1 MKLNLTLACA
11 SYDRT
16 AALAEGTIAPEG
28 ITLNFLPMEHGE
40 LFRRQARYAE
50 FDVSEFSLS
59 TYTMLLNRGDRRLVA
74 IPVFPSR
81 KFRHGDIF
89 VNTRAG
95 LREPADLVGKRMGAM
110 EYQQTAA
117 VWQRAVLE
125 HDYGVRPD
133 QMEWYFG
140 SFYGPAPFSER
151 IPFELPPGV
160 RSQTIPSEKSLDQ
173 MLDAG
178 EIDALMGANLAPS
191 FKRGSPNV
199 ARLLPNYQE
208 VEEAYFRRTGIF
220 PIMHTVVVKREIYEQ
235 HPWVAA
241 SLFQAFVEAKAAAQ
255 ELLARHGAVYSML
268 PWLTEH
274 VNATREVMGPN
285 PFVYGVEANRPLLE
299 TFLQY
304 NQEQGLLSRPFSVDE
319 LFAPETHDAVDRP
332 A

>member
-16 AALAEGTIAPEG
+16 AALAEGSIAPDG

-59 TYTMLLNRGDRRLVA
+59 TYTMLLNRGDQRLVA

-89 VNTRAG
+89 INVHAG
-95 LREPADLVGKRMGAM
+95 IREPRDLVGKRMGAM

-140 SFYGPAPFSER
+140 SFYGPEPFSER

-160 RSQTIPSEKSLDQ
+160 RSRTIASDQSLDQ
-173 MLDAG
+173 MLEAG
-178 EIDALMGANLAPS
+178 EIDALMGANLPPS
-191 FKRGSPNV
+191 FQRGSPSV
-199 ARLLPNYQE
+199 ARLFPNYQE
-208 VEEAYFRRTGIF
+208 VEQAYYRRTGIF

-235 HPWVAA
+235 HPWVAM
-241 SLFQAFVEAKAAAQ
+241 SLFEAFVKAKAAAHQ
-255 ELLARHGAVYSML
+255 LLARHGAVYCML

-274 VNATREVMGPN
+274 VNACRELMGED
-285 PFVYGVEANRPLLE
+285 PFVYGLAANRPLLE
-299 TFLQY
+299 TFLHY
-304 NQEQGLLSRPFSVDE
+304 NQEQGLLSRPFTVDE
-319 LFAPETHDAVDRP
+319 LFAIETRDARDHP

>member
-11 SYDRT
+11 PYDRT
-16 AALAEGTIAPEG
+16 AALADGSIAPEG

-89 VNTRAG
+89 VNAHAG
-95 LREPADLVGKRMGAM
+95 IREPRDLVGKRMGAM

-160 RSQTIPSEKSLDQ
+160 RSRTIASEQSLDQ

-178 EIDALMGANLAPS
+178 EIDALMGANLPPS
-191 FKRGSPNV
+191 FQRGSPNV
-199 ARLLPNYQE
+199 ARLFPNYEQ
-208 VEEAYFRRTGIF
+208 VEQAYFRRTGLF
-220 PIMHTVVVKREIYEQ
+220 PIMHTIVVKREIYEQ
-235 HPWVAA
+235 HPWVAV
-241 SLFQAFVEAKAAAQ
+241 SLFEAFVRAKAAARR
-255 ELLARHGAVYSML
+255 LLARHGAVYCML

-274 VNATREVMGPN
+274 VTACHELMGED
-285 PFVYGVEANRPLLE
+285 PFVYGLQANRPLLE
-299 TFLQY
+299 NFLQY
-304 NQEQGLLSRPFSVDE
+304 NQEQGLLSRAFTVDE
-319 LFAPETHDAVDRP
+319 LFAIETRDAVDHP

>member
-1 MKLNLTLACA
+1 MKLNLTLACGP
-11 SYDRT
+11 YDRT
-16 AALAEGTIAPEG
+16 AALADGSIAPEG

-59 TYTMLLNRGDRRLVA
+59 TYTMLLNRGDHRLVA

-89 VNTRAG
+89 VNVHAG
-95 LREPADLVGKRMGAM
+95 IREPRDLVGKRMGAM

-133 QMEWYFG
+133 QLEWYFG

-160 RSQTIPSEKSLDQ
+160 RSRTIPSDTSLDR

-178 EIDALMGANLAPS
+178 EIDALMGANLPPS
-191 FKRGSPNV
+191 FQRGSPNV
-199 ARLLPNYQE
+199 ARLFPDYQQ
-208 VEEAYFRRTGIF
+208 VEQDYFRRTGLF
-220 PIMHTVVVKREIYEQ
+220 PIMHTVVIKREIYERQ
-235 HPWVAA
+235 PWVAV
-241 SLFQAFVEAKAAAQ
+241 SLFAAFVKAKAAAHR
-255 ELLARHGAVYSML
+255 LLARHNAVYSML

-274 VNATREVMGPN
+274 VSATRAVMGDD
-285 PFVYGVEANRPLLE
+285 PFVYGLQANRPALE
-299 TFLQY
+299 SFLQY
-304 NQEQGLLSRPFSVDE
+304 NREQGLLSRAFTADE
-319 LFAPETHDAVDRP
+319 LFVPETRDAVDHVV
-332 A
+332 

>member
-50 FDVSEFSLS
+50 FDISEFSLS
-59 TYTMLLNRGDRRLVA
+59 TYTMLLNRGDHRLVA
-74 IPVFPSR
+74 LPVFPSR

-95 LREPADLVGKRMGAM
+95 IREPADLVGKRMGAM

-160 RSQTIPSEKSLDQ
+160 RSQTIPSAKSLDQ
-173 MLDAG
+173 MLEAG

-191 FKRGSPNV
+191 FQRGSPNV
-199 ARLLPNYQE
+199 ARLFPNYQE
-208 VEEAYFRRTGIF
+208 VEAAYFRRTGIF
-220 PIMHTVVVKREIYEQ
+220 PIMHTVVVKRDIYEQ

-241 SLFQAFVEAKAAAQ
+241 SLFRAFVEAKAAAQ
-255 ELLARHGAVYSML
+255 KLLARHGAVYSML

-274 VNATREVMGPN
+274 VNTTREVMGPN
-285 PFVYGVEANRPLLE
+285 PFVYGVETNRPLLE
-299 TFLQY
+299 TFLRY
-304 NQEQGLLSRPFSVDE
+304 NEEQGLLGRAFSVDE
-319 LFAPETHDAVDRP
+319 LFAPETLEAVDR
-332 A
+332 AA

>member
-11 SYDRT
+11 PYDRT
-16 AALAEGTIAPEG
+16 AALADGSIAPEG

-59 TYTMLLNRGDRRLVA
+59 TYTMLLNRGDQRLVA

-89 VNTRAG
+89 VNVHAG
-95 LREPADLVGKRMGAM
+95 IREPRDLIGKRMGAM

-117 VWQRAVLE
+117 VWQRAVLQ

-160 RSQTIPSEKSLDQ
+160 RSRTISSEQSLDQ

-178 EIDALMGANLAPS
+178 EIDALMGANLPPS
-191 FKRGSPNV
+191 FQRGSPNV
-199 ARLLPNYQE
+199 ARLFPDYQP
-208 VEEAYFRRTGIF
+208 VEQDYFRRTGIF
-220 PIMHTVVVKREIYEQ
+220 PIMHTIVIKREIYER
-235 HPWVAA
+235 HPWAAVSLFDAFVKAKVAA
-241 SLFQAFVEAKAAAQ
+241 RQW
-255 ELLARHGAVYSML
+255 LARHGAVYCML

-274 VNATREVMGPN
+274 VRARRELMGED
-285 PFVYGVEANRPLLE
+285 PFMYGLEANRPLLE

-304 NQEQGLLSRPFSVDE
+304 NQEQGLLSRPCSVDE
-319 LFAPETHDAVDRP
+319 LFASETRDAVDRP